1 LLLRL
6 GKGPPSVNNRKKQEM
21 RYRKGESG
29 NLAGRPQGTENIA
42 TGQVRKLWSD
52 LVLENIDQLKKDF
65 RELKPKDRLSV
76 AVKLSNYLLP
86 RLQSIQY
93 DVYPE
98 WADLLRLTEEER
110 ASELIRLKKKVQNN
124 EDEGED

>member
-1 LLLRL
+1 
-6 GKGPPSVNNRKKQEM
+6 M

-29 NLAGRPQGTENIA
+29 NLSGRPNGSENVA
-42 TGQVRKLWSD
+42 TSQVRKLWSD
-52 LVLENIDQLKKDF
+52 LILENVDQLKEDF
-65 RELKPKDRLSV
+65 RELKPRDRLAI
-76 AVKLSNYLLP
+76 AVKISNFLLP

-110 ASELIRLKKKVQNN
+110 ASELIRLKKTIQN
-124 EDEGED
+124 DEGEGED